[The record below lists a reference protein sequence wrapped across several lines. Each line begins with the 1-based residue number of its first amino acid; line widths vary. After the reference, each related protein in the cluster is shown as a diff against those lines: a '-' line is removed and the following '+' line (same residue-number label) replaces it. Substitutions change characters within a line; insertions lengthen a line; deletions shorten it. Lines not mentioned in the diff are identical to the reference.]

1 MGLVPRTVS
10 IALVLALV
18 ALAIPAV
25 AQVDSN
31 WADSS
36 SVEPNMADSAQPDL
50 LGGDALTS
58 LVEVRQSGG
67 FDPFTLSLIDDAV
80 RAVRGE
86 STKLHR
92 VTLRMQRVTR
102 GEVIVQE
109 APAGLGYPMLTMAI
123 DPATP
128 VVPVGLR
135 TTLARGEAA
144 MGEITARIRGALVG
158 DVIDL
163 ESLDGTVVPIR
174 IGAIVPDQEIRWSEI
189 LIGHSAI
196 TGLEIDRPYAVM
208 AWGTNGALLAAAI
221 RIWTS
226 DPGVRVLDGLGASP
240 TDPVLPMAVVKE
252 RFGEFAVAP
261 AGGDSVEVDQA
272 WREAW
277 IVTVDF
283 PLVGVTRCHRMVVP
297 YIRAALAEVDRSGLA
312 EELDSADFQIAGGC
326 YNPRFNRG
334 GDPGYSLS
342 RHSWGIA
349 VDFNPSTNQ
358 YGEEPTL
365 SLEVV
370 EIFRRWGFSWGG
382 GWSVPDGMH
391 FEWHSLPLVYAA
403 ACSNLTAVEG
413 FAETVAGSEADDL
426 VLWTLVPASG
436 ACQ

>member
-1 MGLVPRTVS
+1 M
-10 IALVLALV
+10 LALT
-18 ALAIPAV
+18 ALGIPAV

-31 WADSS
+31 WVDSNWVESNLVESNAAD
-36 SVEPNMADSAQPDL
+36 PAQPDWL
-50 LGGDALTS
+50 LGDALAS
-58 LVEVRQSGG
+58 MVEVRRSGG

-92 VTLRMQRVTR
+92 LTLRMQRVTR
-102 GEVIVQE
+102 GEEIVQE
-109 APAGLGYPMLTMAI
+109 APGRLGYPMLTMAI

-144 MGEITARIRGALVG
+144 MGEITARIRGAVVG

-174 IGAIVPDQEIRWSEI
+174 IGAIVPDEEIRWSEI
-189 LIGHSAI
+189 LIGDSVI
-196 TGLEIDRPYAVM
+196 PGLEIDRPYSVM
-208 AWGTNGALLAAAI
+208 AWGTNEALLAAAI

-226 DPGVRVLDGLGASP
+226 DPGVRVLDGLGGPP

-261 AGGDSVEVDQA
+261 AGGDSVEIDQA
-272 WREAW
+272 WRDAW

-283 PLVGVTRCHRMVVP
+283 PIVGVTRCHRMVVP
-297 YIRAALAEVDRSGLA
+297 YIRAALDEVDRSGLA
-312 EELDSADFQIAGGC
+312 AELDRADFQIAGGC

-391 FEWHSLPLVYAA
+391 FEWFSLPLVYAA
-403 ACSNLTAVEG
+403 ACSDLTAVQG
-413 FAETVAGSEADDL
+413 SAETVESSGAVDL
-426 VLWTLVPASG
+426 VLWMLLPASG
-436 ACQ
+436 TCQ